1 VVGPADDNF
10 FQKQFTNRPRIL
22 KTGTAAGERFMVRAE
37 WAIFEED
44 YWAINNVLE
53 DLLKSSRAG
62 NVVLIDRTG
71 QLISQIGPEVDFDLT
86 SFASL
91 CAADFEANYQLAKL
105 IGENDFSTL
114 FHQGAKDSMY
124 LGKIAKGVVLVV
136 LFNKSTT
143 LGLVRLRVKR
153 AVEELNVVIEKLY
166 EKLEYRNEEYDQ
178 FDDNFT
184 EEVEAEID
192 NLFAD

>member
-1 VVGPADDNF
+1 
-10 FQKQFTNRPRIL
+10 
-22 KTGTAAGERFMVRAE
+22 MVRAE

-53 DLLKSSRAG
+53 DLLKSSRSG
-62 NVVLIDRTG
+62 FVMLIDRTG
-71 QLISQIGPEVDFDLT
+71 QLISQCGPDVEFDLT

-91 CAADFEANYQLAKL
+91 CAADFEANYQLAKM
-105 IGENDFSTL
+105 IGEKDFSTL

-136 LFNKSTT
+136 LFSKSTT

-153 AVEELNVVIEKLY
+153 AVEELNVVLEKLY

>member
-1 VVGPADDNF
+1 
-10 FQKQFTNRPRIL
+10 
-22 KTGTAAGERFMVRAE
+22 MVRAE

-62 NVVLIDRTG
+62 NVLLIDRTG
-71 QLISQIGPEVDFDLT
+71 QLVSQIGPEVEFDMT
-86 SFASL
+86 AFASL

-114 FHQGAKDSMY
+114 FHQGARDSMY
-124 LGKIAKGVVLVV
+124 LAKIAKGVVLVV
-136 LFNKSTT
+136 LFDKSTT

-153 AVEELNVVIEKLY
+153 AVEELNGVLEKLY

-178 FDDNFT
+178 LDNDFKV
-184 EEVEAEID
+184 EVEAEID

>member
-1 VVGPADDNF
+1 
-10 FQKQFTNRPRIL
+10 
-22 KTGTAAGERFMVRAE
+22 M
-37 WAIFEED
+37 
-44 YWAINNVLE
+44 
-53 DLLKSSRAG
+53 
-62 NVVLIDRTG
+62 
-71 QLISQIGPEVDFDLT
+71 
-86 SFASL
+86 
-91 CAADFEANYQLAKL
+91 AKL

-153 AVEELNVVIEKLY
+153 AVEELNVVIEKLF

>member
-1 VVGPADDNF
+1 
-10 FQKQFTNRPRIL
+10 
-22 KTGTAAGERFMVRAE
+22 MVRAE

-44 YWAINNVLE
+44 YWAINNVLD

-62 NVVLIDRTG
+62 NVMLIDRTG
-71 QLISQIGPEVDFDLT
+71 QLISRCGPDVDFDMT

-105 IGENDFSTL
+105 IGERDFSTL

-136 LFNKSTT
+136 LFSKNTT
-143 LGLVRLRVKR
+143 LGLVKLRVKR
-153 AVEELNVVIEKLY
+153 AVEELNGIIERLY
-166 EKLEYRNEEYDQ
+166 EKLEYRNEEYDT
-178 FDDNFT
+178 FDDSFT
-184 EEVEAEID
+184 AGVEAEID

>member
-1 VVGPADDNF
+1 
-10 FQKQFTNRPRIL
+10 
-22 KTGTAAGERFMVRAE
+22 MVRAE

-53 DLLKSSRAG
+53 DLLKSSRSG
-62 NVVLIDRTG
+62 YVMLIDRTG
-71 QLISQIGPEVDFDLT
+71 QLISQCGPDVDFDLT

-91 CAADFEANYQLAKL
+91 CARPISRPITSFAKM
-105 IGENDFSTL
+105 IGEKDFSTL
-114 FHQGAKDSMY
+114 FHQGAQDSMY

-153 AVEELNVVIEKLY
+153 AMEELDGIIETPLRQAGVPQRGIRCDSMNHSPSKW
-166 EKLEYRNEEYDQ
+166 KPR
-178 FDDNFT
+178 
-184 EEVEAEID
+184 
-192 NLFAD
+192 

>member
-1 VVGPADDNF
+1 MLPVDILPAFNA
-10 FQKQFTNRPRIL
+10 RCPA
-22 KTGTAAGERFMVRAE
+22 AAGLGLPAGVRYMVRAE

-44 YWAINNVLE
+44 YWAINNVLD
-53 DLLKSSRAG
+53 DLLRSSRAS

-71 QLISQIGPEVDFDLT
+71 QLVSQCGPEVDFDLT

-105 IGENDFSTL
+105 IGERDFSTL
-114 FHQGAKDSMY
+114 FHQGARESMY
-124 LGKIAKGVVLVV
+124 LAKISKGVVLVV
-136 LFNKSTT
+136 LFTKSTT

-153 AVEELNVVIEKLY
+153 AVEELNDIIERLY
-166 EKLEYRNEEYDQ
+166 EKLEYRNEEYDT
-178 FDDNFT
+178 FDETFT
-184 EEVEAEID
+184 RGVEAEID

>member
-1 VVGPADDNF
+1 
-10 FQKQFTNRPRIL
+10 
-22 KTGTAAGERFMVRAE
+22 
-37 WAIFEED
+37 
-44 YWAINNVLE
+44 
-53 DLLKSSRAG
+53 
-62 NVVLIDRTG
+62 
-71 QLISQIGPEVDFDLT
+71 
-86 SFASL
+86 
-91 CAADFEANYQLAKL
+91 
-105 IGENDFSTL
+105 
-114 FHQGAKDSMY
+114 MY
-124 LGKIAKGVVLVV
+124 LGKINKGVVLVV

-153 AVEELNVVIEKLY
+153 AVEELDIVLEKLF

>member
-1 VVGPADDNF
+1 
-10 FQKQFTNRPRIL
+10 
-22 KTGTAAGERFMVRAE
+22 MVRAE

-53 DLLKSSRAG
+53 DLLKSSRSG
-62 NVVLIDRTG
+62 NVLLIDRTG
-71 QLISQIGPEVDFDLT
+71 QLISQIGPEVEFDLT

-105 IGENDFSTL
+105 IGEKDFSTL

>member
-1 VVGPADDNF
+1 
-10 FQKQFTNRPRIL
+10 
-22 KTGTAAGERFMVRAE
+22 MVRAE

-53 DLLKSSRAG
+53 DLLKSSRSG
-62 NVVLIDRTG
+62 NVLLIDRTG
-71 QLISQIGPEVDFDLT
+71 QLISQVGPEVDFDLT

-124 LGKIAKGVVLVV
+124 LGKIHKGVVLVV

-166 EKLEYRNEEYDQ
+166 AKLEYRNEEYDQ

>member
-1 VVGPADDNF
+1 
-10 FQKQFTNRPRIL
+10 
-22 KTGTAAGERFMVRAE
+22 MVRAE

-44 YWAINNVLE
+44 YWAINNILE

-62 NVVLIDRTG
+62 NVLLIDRTG

-86 SFASL
+86 SFATL

-105 IGENDFSTL
+105 IGEKDFSTL

-124 LGKIAKGVVLVV
+124 LGKIAKSVVLVV

-153 AVEELNVVIEKLY
+153 AVEELNLVLEKLY

-184 EEVEAEID
+184 VEVEAEID